1 MVIKELEGDLARVV
15 SIFVVFLPIPL
26 AKTQVCIFYLILRAL
41 DTIED
46 DMTLPNSTKLPM
58 LRSMHLKLHEPGWN
72 FDGSGPGEKDR
83 IVLVEFENVQEEFAN
98 LDAGSVLPVLK

>member
-1 MVIKELEGDLARVV
+1 MVIKELARVV
-15 SIFVVFLPIPL
+15 RIQNHHLYSVADYQICL
-26 AKTQVCIFYLILRAL
+26 FYLVLRAL

-72 FDGSGPGEKDR
+72 FDGSGPNESDR
-83 IVLVEFENVQEEFAN
+83 IVLVEFENVQSEFAD
-98 LDAGSVLPVLK
+98 LDPKLVFFPMKSIKC

>member
-1 MVIKELEGDLARVV
+1 MSRLMKSQI
-15 SIFVVFLPIPL
+15 
-26 AKTQVCIFYLILRAL
+26 CIFYIVLRAL

-72 FDGSGPGEKDR
+72 FDGSGPNENDR
-83 IVLVEFENVQEEFAN
+83 IVLVEFENVQAEFAD
-98 LDAGSVLPVLK
+98 LEPK

>member
-15 SIFVVFLPIPL
+15 RPPL
-26 AKTQVCIFYLILRAL
+26 SAVMLCSEMRADDQVCLFYLILRAL

-58 LRSMHLKLHEPGWN
+58 LRSMHLKLYEPGWN

-83 IVLVEFENVQEEFAN
+83 IVLVEFENVQAEFAI
-98 LDAGSVLPVLK
+98 LDPG